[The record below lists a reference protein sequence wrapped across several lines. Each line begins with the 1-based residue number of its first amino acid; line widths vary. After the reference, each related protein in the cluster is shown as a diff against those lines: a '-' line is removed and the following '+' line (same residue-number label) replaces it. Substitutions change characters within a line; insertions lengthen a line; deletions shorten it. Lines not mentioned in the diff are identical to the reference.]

1 MFHWNVLL
9 NICMEPLRS
18 IRLTVCEMWY
28 WCFYLCTYHTWDWDS
43 QSKTAFHKWIS
54 YLLDFF
60 WPIEPSWYFWKV
72 PLERFIHCGCGS
84 SAGNPTLLYNTKFS
98 CISSILDRRP
108 WILPN
113 NFSLSFVNQ
122 TSISPILFLNCLI
135 SPKST
140 FVSGL
145 IFMGKLLHNLKSS
158 S

>member
-1 MFHWNVLL
+1 MLL
-9 NICMEPLRS
+9 SL
-18 IRLTVCEMWY
+18 
-28 WCFYLCTYHTWDWDS
+28 H
-43 QSKTAFHKWIS
+43 IS
-54 YLLDFF
+54 YMRLRFSKVKLHFTNDYLTF
-60 WPIEPSWYFWKV
+60 WTSFGPSNHHGIFWKV
-72 PLERFIHCGCGS
+72 PLERFIHCDCGS
-84 SAGNPTLLYNTKFS
+84 SALYNTKFS
-98 CISSILDRRP
+98 CISSILDRRT

>member
-1 MFHWNVLL
+1 MSCSIYAWNLFDRSGLL
-9 NICMEPLRS
+9 YVRCDIDAFIFAHIIHEIEILK
-18 IRLTVCEMWY
+18 
-28 WCFYLCTYHTWDWDS
+28 
-43 QSKTAFHKWIS
+43 SKTAFHKWLS